1 MRLAHWDTERDQAL
15 HYGLAAIGV
24 QVKLVEPGIVD
35 TDFAGRSF
43 DFSNDESLAEYQEF
57 VGAFLTAQ
65 GQIAAAGDKPEPSVA
80 ETVYRAA
87 TDGTDQLRYP
97 AGPYATELIAHRA
110 ATDDATFVEG
120 VRKQFGV

>member
-65 GQIAAAGDKPEPSVA
+65 GQIAAAGDKPEVVA